1 MTEPL
6 EKPPEDPD
14 RWTLIRDLLV
24 FQFKLVVDGLR
35 DLLLVPAA
43 FVAAVIS
50 LVSGND
56 GRPGP
61 QFYQLMAFGKKS
73 EHWINLFGGLKNAP
87 PDADSDA
94 SFPGGDIDQ
103 FVSRVENFVVD
114 EYHRGGMT
122 AQAKERFDKALDV
135 LQRRNSDKT

>member
-6 EKPPEDPD
+6 EKPPEDAG

-50 LVSGND
+50 LLSGND

-94 SFPGGDIDQ
+94 PFPGGDIDQ

-122 AQAKERFDKALDV
+122 AQAKERFDKALDA
-135 LQRRNSDKT
+135 LQRRNSDKS